1 MDGSPEVLVAF
12 RQSDAPCPGAISV
25 SDNFHHSSGS
35 ISIAGSTAKK
45 AGGAELLWGPRVAGC
60 LWGLQPPLVLIL
72 QRQRDNMCLTCHHSI
87 HTGTD
92 VFFFPSVSRMIWK
105 WMSEP
110 MHGIGFVFSNIY
122 IRRCN
127 LRQETLCSVRWKPCR
142 DELVSARRRRCHV
155 WTLGSQCLRGN
166 SSHVAIVFYPQG
178 GLYVV
183 EHMVFTNAMATFS
196 QCGLANF
203 QPALSCGSELGKS
216 RGVTSYEHVVLWS
229 QAPVEPMIC

>member
-1 MDGSPEVLVAF
+1 
-12 RQSDAPCPGAISV
+12 
-25 SDNFHHSSGS
+25 
-35 ISIAGSTAKK
+35 
-45 AGGAELLWGPRVAGC
+45 
-60 LWGLQPPLVLIL
+60 
-72 QRQRDNMCLTCHHSI
+72 
-87 HTGTD
+87 
-92 VFFFPSVSRMIWK
+92 
-105 WMSEP
+105 MSEP
-110 MHGIGFVFSNIY
+110 MHGIGFVFSSIY

-127 LRQETLCSVRWKPCR
+127 LCEQKLRSVRWKPCR

-155 WTLGSQCLRGN
+155 PGLDAGPRTALGCGWWFEQCLNAQCLRGN

-203 QPALSCGSELGKS
+203 QPGSELGNS